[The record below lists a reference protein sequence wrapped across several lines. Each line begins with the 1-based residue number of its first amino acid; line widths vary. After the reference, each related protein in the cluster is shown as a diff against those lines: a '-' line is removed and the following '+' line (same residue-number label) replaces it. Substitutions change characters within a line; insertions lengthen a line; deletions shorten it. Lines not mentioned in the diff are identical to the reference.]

1 MRLPLR
7 AGLVLLIL
15 SLTGSPHRAPP
26 AVAQSGS
33 NTIYL
38 PVILRLGCAPNAQE
52 QDIANRMKTDPN
64 QQRPALN
71 CDGILEQV
79 ARARAQD
86 MGVRAY
92 FSHVNPDGFGPN
104 YLVQQAGY
112 LLPSWYDQSPGA
124 NNIESI
130 AAGYSTTDAVWQG
143 WMNSSGHRT
152 HILGLIPFWA
162 EQTDYGIGYAFVPGS
177 PYGHYWVVITARRG
191 P

>member
-1 MRLPLR
+1 MSIRIVVQPWLR
-7 AGLVLLIL
+7 VSLLLLVIGLV
-15 SLTGSPHRAPP
+15 GHAKRGPRAS
-26 AVAQSGS
+26 AQSES
-33 NTIYL
+33 NKIYL
-38 PVILRLGCAPNAQE
+38 PVILKQGCSPTVQE

-71 CDGILEQV
+71 CHSILEQV

-86 MGVRAY
+86 MGMRAY

-112 LLPSWYDQSPGA
+112 VLPSWYDQSLSA

-152 HILGLIPFWA
+152 HILGLDPFWA
-162 EQTDYGIGYAFVPGS
+162 EQTDYGIGYAYVSGS
-177 PYGHYWVVITARRG
+177 PYGHY
-191 P
+191 